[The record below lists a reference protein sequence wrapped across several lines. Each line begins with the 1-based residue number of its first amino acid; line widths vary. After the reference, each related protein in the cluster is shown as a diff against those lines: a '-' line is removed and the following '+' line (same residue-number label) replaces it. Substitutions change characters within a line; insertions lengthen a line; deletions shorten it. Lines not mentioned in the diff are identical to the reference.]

1 MTGYTRTLI
10 KDFKCLECSVCLQD
24 YALPSRVP
32 QVLNCGHTF
41 CSSCLEQV
49 ANAGKFRCP
58 TCREESSATEIR
70 VNFALRDALVGKES
84 PSTVAAARIIEAE
97 AIDPP
102 TEDEEAVTLRMAAT
116 GAEDEMLI
124 SIVPPLGSVRTPSDI
139 CCVVDVST
147 SMAAEAMLA
156 DGAGVSVSHGLALI
170 DIVKHALRTVIH
182 LLNGR
187 DRLALVAY
195 SNTASVILELTPM
208 TKEGQQRAELRL
220 HQLLP
225 DGMTNI
231 WAGLEAGI
239 QLLAAAS
246 DGMRLQHLLLLTDG
260 IPNINPPR
268 GIVPMLKRLKEKSG
282 GRLPCS
288 VNTFG
293 FGYELDSELLHELAR
308 LGSASYAFIP
318 DAGFV
323 GTVFVNAVTNLLVTM
338 GANPVLKLTASGGIS
353 LSPCAVPGGL
363 AIKQAAG
370 GLQVDLSGL
379 QFGQSRHV
387 LLRPSVTSDAHSAIS
402 LTLEYDTRSR
412 ARRSVSLSCMLRD
425 LLPAEEGIAQKSRV
439 LLVDGVRMAMSTLK
453 QTQLDK
459 LKEVPLPLP
468 KAQEQIAELES
479 SIRALGGSSEAVEAL
494 LEDLSGQV
502 AEAFSREEWYTR
514 WGVHFLPSLL
524 CAHASQQCNNFKDPG
539 VQHYGGDLFADL
551 RDQADEVFCSLEAP
565 KPQLRSPPPPPPVQ
579 MEATPTSPPVRP
591 AGAVRTAPL
600 VDMSRY
606 YDASAG

>member
-1 MTGYTRTLI
+1 
-10 KDFKCLECSVCLQD
+10 
-24 YALPSRVP
+24 
-32 QVLNCGHTF
+32 
-41 CSSCLEQV
+41 
-49 ANAGKFRCP
+49 
-58 TCREESSATEIR
+58 
-70 VNFALRDALVGKES
+70 
-84 PSTVAAARIIEAE
+84 
-97 AIDPP
+97 
-102 TEDEEAVTLRMAAT
+102 
-116 GAEDEMLI
+116 
-124 SIVPPLGSVRTPSDI
+124 
-139 CCVVDVST
+139 
-147 SMAAEAMLA
+147 
-156 DGAGVSVSHGLALI
+156 
-170 DIVKHALRTVIH
+170 
-182 LLNGR
+182 
-187 DRLALVAY
+187 
-195 SNTASVILELTPM
+195 
-208 TKEGQQRAELRL
+208 
-220 HQLLP
+220 
-225 DGMTNI
+225 
-231 WAGLEAGI
+231 
-239 QLLAAAS
+239 
-246 DGMRLQHLLLLTDG
+246 
-260 IPNINPPR
+260 
-268 GIVPMLKRLKEKSG
+268 MLKRLKEKSG